1 MEASRLLS
9 GGSDRQRM
17 LDMDRRLR
25 PLRRK
30 SFAILALALV
40 ASGPWLGWWTLLPLA
55 LAAVVFGYADRR
67 TERMRRPEYAMFAAW
82 VASEVIIAISVAIT
96 GGPTVPTMS
105 WLALPMVT
113 LAARFDDRGI
123 ALGVAIALGLL
134 LAVGFGVDAAAVLE
148 DPPLLIAPASTI
160 IVVTIFAMALMR
172 SDVEHRSRA
181 LLDPLTGMLN
191 RTALAARTEEIA
203 QQSALSG
210 DPVGLVLIDID
221 RFKAVNDLHGHSAG
235 DAVLRHTAYV
245 IRKQLRAFDLAYR
258 VGGEEFLVL
267 LPGAGFSEAIDVARL
282 LCRSVEAE
290 VVEGLRVTVSCGVAA
305 SRPGTRFDFD
315 AAFTAADAGLYEAKA
330 RGRNCVG
337 PRLGTAGLGDPAAPE
352 DGGVEP
358 GVAVG
363 PARTDRLRLPGL
375 P

>member
-9 GGSDRQRM
+9 GGIDRQRM
-17 LDMDRRLR
+17 LDMDKRLR
-25 PLRRK
+25 PLRRD

-40 ASGPWLGWWTLLPLA
+40 ASGPWLGWWTLAPLA
-55 LAAVVFGYADRR
+55 LAAALFAWADRN

-82 VASEVIIAISVAIT
+82 VGSEVIIASSIALS
-96 GGPTVPTMS
+96 GGATVPTTS

-134 LAVGFGVDAAAVLE
+134 LAVGFGVDAGAVIA
-148 DPPLLIAPASTI
+148 DPPLLIAPAAT
-160 IVVTIFAMALMR
+160 IVVVTMFSVALMR

-191 RTALAARTEEIA
+191 RTALGARSEELA

-210 DPVGLVLIDID
+210 DPVGLVLIDVD
-221 RFKAVNDLHGHSAG
+221 GFKAFNDRHGHRVG
-235 DAVLRHTAYV
+235 DNVLRHTAYV

-267 LPGAGFSEAIDVARL
+267 LPGAGLGQAATVARL

-290 VVEGLRVTVSCGVAA
+290 VVDGLRVTISCGVAA
-305 SRPGTRFDFD
+305 SRAGSRFDFE
-315 AAFTAADAGLYEAKA
+315 AAFAAADAGLYEAKG

-337 PRLGTAGLGDPAAPE
+337 PVTAAPGAEGPAAATG
-352 DGGVEP
+352 DGAEP
-358 GVAVG
+358 GVAVS
-363 PARTDRLRLPGL
+363 PTTDPLRLPGL
-375 P
+375 S